1 MYFRQERN
9 IAGKVSSVNNLYWT
23 NIRTSVDSFNRENR
37 IALLR
42 YLRYK
47 MRHFPWG
54 GMQTN
59 IFAYHQGGHQGT
71 RKPMK
76 NNSVVGNGIKPRILI
91 AKPQINVTCSFPNSK
106 YFEAIVIG
114 QFYLKPY
121 RKFLQRRM
129 LKLSQN

>member
-54 GMQTN
+54 DVDEYICISSGW
-59 IFAYHQGGHQGT
+59 
-71 RKPMK
+71 P
-76 NNSVVGNGIKPRILI
+76 PRDTK
-91 AKPQINVTCSFPNSK
+91 AHEK
-106 YFEAIVIG
+106 
-114 QFYLKPY
+114 
-121 RKFLQRRM
+121 
-129 LKLSQN
+129 

>member
-9 IAGKVSSVNNLYWT
+9 ITGKVSSVNNLYWT

-54 GMQTN
+54 GCRRIYLHIIRVATK
-59 IFAYHQGGHQGT
+59 GHES
-71 RKPMK
+71 P
-76 NNSVVGNGIKPRILI
+76 
-91 AKPQINVTCSFPNSK
+91 
-106 YFEAIVIG
+106 
-114 QFYLKPY
+114 
-121 RKFLQRRM
+121 
-129 LKLSQN
+129 